1 MVGEFLE
8 KSEIIRSMDSFELQ
22 FQLSDKFSEE
32 LWNGSDL
39 GS

>member
-1 MVGEFLE
+1 MKLFDGFFRVA
-8 KSEIIRSMDSFELQ
+8 IP
-22 FQLSDKFSEE
+22 LSDKFSEE